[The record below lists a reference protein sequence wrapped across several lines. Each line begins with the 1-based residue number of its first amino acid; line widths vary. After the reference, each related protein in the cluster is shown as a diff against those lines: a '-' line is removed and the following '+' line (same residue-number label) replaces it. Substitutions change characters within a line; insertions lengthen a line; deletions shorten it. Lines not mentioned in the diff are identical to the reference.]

1 MKEDEV
7 IERSTDIKVAK
18 LSSENEEMKR
28 NRRKYTAF
36 FSEFKRNLNI
46 YSVFIKTVSFHSV
59 VPNPQVVPPRENLAM

>member
-1 MKEDEV
+1 MKEYEV

-36 FSEFKRNLNI
+36 FLNSKGI
-46 YSVFIKTVSFHSV
+46 
-59 VPNPQVVPPRENLAM
+59 